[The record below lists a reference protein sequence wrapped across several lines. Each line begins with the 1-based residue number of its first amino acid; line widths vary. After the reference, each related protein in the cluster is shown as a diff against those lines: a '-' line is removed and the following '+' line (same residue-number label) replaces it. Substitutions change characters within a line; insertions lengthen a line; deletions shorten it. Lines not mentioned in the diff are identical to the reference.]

1 MRGRQLV
8 VAVTCTLLV
17 FAQAFAGPPSQASAE
32 VLPDEK
38 IDPALRTR
46 MQADPLAVLP
56 VIVEMQHPAAPF
68 APTPNLDR
76 ANAALGLLRQYG
88 IPVGALSLLGSAA
101 GFSNASGISALSLL
115 PTVAYIHHDATVG
128 PLSGA
133 AEAPPAARAEIP
145 PPPTLP
151 PPPPIPTVVPT
162 ASPTPTPEPTA
173 NPTPTPTAAPT
184 PEPTAAPTPEPTV
197 TPTPEPTAAPTPE
210 PTAMPAPEPTAT
222 PAPEPPA
229 TPTPEPTATPTPTP
243 SASPAPTP
251 TPSPE
256 VAPQGQP
263 AQGQSASVYP
273 TVVNA
278 RQQGTTGRGVTVAIL
293 DSGVAPDPDLSG
305 RILASVNFADERVMR
320 DPGGHGT
327 HVAGIVAGNGAR
339 SDGEIVGIA
348 PEANII
354 DVRVLDSRGAGRIS
368 SVVRGIEWVVT
379 HSSVYNI
386 RVMNLSLGAPVTV
399 SYRTDPLSAA
409 VEIAWQRGIV
419 VVAASGNSGPQRDT
433 VVSPGIDPYVITVG
447 ATDDLGTETRGD
459 DVLAFFSAWGT
470 AESNAKPD
478 LVAPGRRIVSLRAV
492 GSMLDTL
499 FSDRVVTAANGAT
512 YIRMTGTSMSTPI
525 VSGAVALLLQRRPDL
540 TPDQV
545 KALLVSTAQPYG
557 GESGATSDPAADG
570 RGLLDIA
577 AAMNMAAPEAPS
589 GGVTLGGAIPGAI
602 ANAVSSAEARSTEDL
617 PRANRALRP
626 ADPVARGL
634 YALLY
639 GTPLRWRDLS
649 FGGIAWGALTWESV
663 AWDSVAWDNY
673 EWDSVAWDSVAWDS
687 VAWDS
692 VAWDSVAWD
701 SVAWDSVAWDS
712 SELD

>member
-8 VAVTCTLLV
+8 VAVACTVLV
-17 FAQAFAGPPSQASAE
+17 CAQVFAGPPSLATAE

-56 VIVEMQHPAAPF
+56 IIVEMHHPAAPF

-101 GFSNASGISALSLL
+101 GFANAGGISALSLL

-145 PPPTLP
+145 PIPTPTLP
-151 PPPPIPTVVPT
+151 PLPTLT
-162 ASPTPTPEPTA
+162 PTPT
-173 NPTPTPTAAPT
+173 PTPTPTASPSPVPTATPTPQPTATPPPTAT
-184 PEPTAAPTPEPTV
+184 PEPTPTPTQ
-197 TPTPEPTAAPTPE
+197 
-210 PTAMPAPEPTAT
+210 
-222 PAPEPPA
+222 
-229 TPTPEPTATPTPTP
+229 EPTATPTPEPAATP
-243 SASPAPTP
+243 SPAPTS
-251 TPSPE
+251 SPE
-256 VAPQGQP
+256 VSPQGQP
-263 AQGQSASVYP
+263 AASQGQTSVYP

-278 RQQGTTGRGVTVAIL
+278 DQVRSQGTTGRGVTVAVL

-305 RILASVNFADERVMR
+305 RILASVNFADERVTK

-368 SVVRGIEWVVT
+368 SVVRGIEWVVA
-379 HSSVYNI
+379 HRSVYNI

-399 SYRTDPLSAA
+399 SYRIDPLSAA

-447 ATDDLGTETRGD
+447 ATDDLGTANRGD

-478 LVAPGRRIVSLRAV
+478 LVAPGRRIVSVRAV
-492 GSMLDTL
+492 GSVLDTL

-557 GESGATSDPAADG
+557 GESGSTSDPAADG
-570 RGLLDIA
+570 RGLLDISAAMSA
-577 AAMNMAAPEAPS
+577 AAPS
-589 GGVTLGGAIPGAI
+589 VTSGETVLNGALPGET
-602 ANAVSSAEARSTEDL
+602 VTTTLSDTTSTSVEDL

-649 FGGIAWGALTWESV
+649 LGGIAWGALTWESV

-692 VAWDSVAWD
+692 IAWDSVAWD

>member
-8 VAVTCTLLV
+8 VAVACTVLV
-17 FAQAFAGPPSQASAE
+17 CAQVFAGPPSLATAE

-56 VIVEMQHPAAPF
+56 IIVEMHHPAAPF

-101 GFSNASGISALSLL
+101 GFANAGGISALSLL

-145 PPPTLP
+145 PIPTPTLP
-151 PPPPIPTVVPT
+151 PLPTLT
-162 ASPTPTPEPTA
+162 PTPT
-173 NPTPTPTAAPT
+173 PTPTPTASPSPVPTATPTPQPTATPPPTAT
-184 PEPTAAPTPEPTV
+184 PEPTPTPTQ
-197 TPTPEPTAAPTPE
+197 
-210 PTAMPAPEPTAT
+210 
-222 PAPEPPA
+222 
-229 TPTPEPTATPTPTP
+229 EPTATPTPEPAATP
-243 SASPAPTP
+243 SPAPTS
-251 TPSPE
+251 SPE
-256 VAPQGQP
+256 VSPQGQP
-263 AQGQSASVYP
+263 AASQGQTSVYP

-278 RQQGTTGRGVTVAIL
+278 DQVRSQGTTGRGVTVAVL

-305 RILASVNFADERVMR
+305 RILASVNFADERVTK

-368 SVVRGIEWVVT
+368 SVVRGIEWVVA
-379 HSSVYNI
+379 HRSVYNI

-399 SYRTDPLSAA
+399 SYRIDPLSAA

-447 ATDDLGTETRGD
+447 ATDDLGTANRGD

-478 LVAPGRRIVSLRAV
+478 LVAPGRRIVSVRAV
-492 GSMLDTL
+492 GSVLDTL

-557 GESGATSDPAADG
+557 GESGSTSDPAADG
-570 RGLLDIA
+570 RGLLDISAAMSA
-577 AAMNMAAPEAPS
+577 AAPS
-589 GGVTLGGAIPGAI
+589 VTSGETVLNGALPGET
-602 ANAVSSAEARSTEDL
+602 VTTTLSDTTSTSGEDL

-649 FGGIAWGALTWESV
+649 LGGIAWGALTWESV
-663 AWDSVAWDNY
+663 AWDSVAWDNS
-673 EWDSVAWDSVAWDS
+673 EWDSVARDSVAWDS